1 MGKGFIKGYP
11 EGSDITLLNT
21 MYHKA
26 KKLEDGTY
34 SDDSIDII
42 FKDMR
47 TGEKKC
53 ATIYNPSYRF
63 YMTKPN
69 VPVSY
74 NKLLISKNDVNPVDC
89 EYSKVKKTIA
99 KLTNNLEFFYDN
111 NRNGNYREND
121 KLFTIPSVFNADMHV
136 EDYYRWLFDRTYKN
150 NPFKPTKLYFDIEVD
165 GINQRGDFPEMGE
178 CPVNAVT
185 LVDEDGKKVY
195 TLLLENYNN
204 PLIEEF
210 KNIKDIPKRLKDFVR
225 ERVGGW
231 KNEIRFGLDKFN
243 YHVIFYDEEIKLIHD
258 MFNVINT
265 IKPDF
270 ALAWNIAFDLPYL
283 IQRILALGYNPEDII
298 CHPDFPVKEC
308 YYYIDPRAQKFE
320 ERGDYAQISSY
331 TVYLDQLISYAS
343 IRKGQRS
350 DGGYKLDY
358 IGQKKAG
365 VNKLDYSHITR
376 NIVELPYK
384 DYYTFVFYNVMDTIV
399 QLCIESKVNDID
411 FIYNKA
417 MNCFTRYSKI
427 HRQTVYLINRAT
439 KEFYDMGYVIGNNIN
454 KHNQKVGFAGAFVAD
469 PLNVSDEPKMKI
481 NDNPIN
487 LFSNLVDMDYTALYP
502 SLIDQNNIAPN
513 TQHGKIVFPE
523 AIDKNENRFN
533 NEYFDRSVWFSEDFV
548 SRDYINFCER
558 YLNLAGYEEMFNDII
573 SYFST
578 VKRPVS
584 GLRHVDTMTG
594 GRIMCD
600 IVPKDSKRVMCEIID
615 NSNGRIMCDKIERM
629 NKHDA

>member
-47 TGEKKC
+47 TGEKKHV
-53 ATIYNPSYRF
+53 TIYKPSYRF
-63 YMTKPN
+63 YMVKPN
-69 VPVSY
+69 IPVSY
-74 NKLLISKNDVNPVDC
+74 NKLFIDKNDVEPIDC
-89 EYSKVKKTIA
+89 EYNKLKKTIA
-99 KLTNNLEFFYDN
+99 KETNNLEFFYEN

-121 KLFTIPSVFNADMHV
+121 KLFTIPSIFNADMHI

-150 NPFKPTKLYFDIEVD
+150 TPFKPTKLYFDIEVD

-185 LVDEDGKKVY
+185 LVDEDNKKVY

-283 IQRILALGYNPEDII
+283 IQRILVLGYNPEDII

-308 YYYIDPRAQKFE
+308 YYYIDNRAQKFE

-376 NIVELPYK
+376 NIAELPYK

-411 FIYNKA
+411 FIYNKT
-417 MNCFTRYSKI
+417 MNCNTRYAKI
-427 HRQTVYLINRAT
+427 HRQTVYLINRAA
-439 KEFYDMGYVIGNNIN
+439 KEFYDMGYIIGNNIN
-454 KHNQKVGFAGAFVAD
+454 KHNQKIGFAGAFVAD

-513 TQHGKIVFPE
+513 TQHGKIMFPE

-573 SYFST
+573 SYFNT
-578 VKRPVS
+578 VKRPSS

-600 IVPKDSKRVMCEIID
+600 IVPRGSKRVMCEIID